1 MKDILEQLELNRTFF
16 VEIAIF
22 GFVLFALDRI
32 YFRPFL
38 KLFQERNEKTVRSRE
53 AAEKLMA
60 EANEK
65 LESYR
70 KRLAEERV
78 AARKEY
84 ELVIEEGK
92 KQEAL
97 AMARAREEAK
107 KITQEAADSVSKQRD
122 ALRAQLETDVEAFAE
137 AISQKLLSKTS
148 KQA

>member
-1 MKDILEQLELNRTFF
+1 VKDILEQLELNRTFF

-38 KLFQERNEKTVRSRE
+38 KLFQERHEKTVRSRE

-84 ELVIEEGK
+84 EIVIEEGK

>member
-1 MKDILEQLELNRTFF
+1 VKDILEQLELNRTFF